1 VTIVVLFSFLF
12 PVLSFAVGRVVIESN
27 IDTLIVPLGSY
38 PLAQKE
44 WVLENFGVVER
55 SAALIHANGNNVIS
69 EEAVSLAFDVADAIP
84 TLADYERWCIT
95 DTCDIQSV
103 ANFWGSREDFES
115 NMLSLVGE
123 TDKYEYI
130 LDTLSATTY
139 PNGTPVTRELVF
151 GYHKADTN
159 GRLISAVSF
168 LIAVQITP
176 SAKSEQADF
185 ESDFG
190 TALQE
195 LSIQSSST
203 KANLESFTTTTMNEN
218 AREIINQDIPL
229 VFTSIIFMSLFTAV
243 AMTRWGK
250 NTKNQR
256 FVTSNFALGLGA
268 TATIV
273 LSAITGYGF
282 CTLCGFPVTYMTQML
297 PFVLFGIGIDDS
309 FVLIGAYYETN
320 PMLPFKGRIREMA
333 HLAAPSITA
342 TTLTDIVAFALG
354 SISTIPVVRWFCFYA
369 AVCVFIDYIYQITFF
384 VALLV
389 IDHDRAKAGRYD
401 LLCCCFRAPEP
412 ELDDEESCDI
422 PQRQAVI
429 PHQGVPRTTISVRE
443 VRPSSR
449 SIIKLYTDVLFVDS
463 TRIFVLLLFTALFVI
478 GVIYASK
485 VTVDFSERDLSPS
498 DSQSNRFAEAFDSY
512 YEESVGQFHGQ
523 LYFHDIDFSNA
534 DVRQQMVDF
543 RQDILSLGADSYPQ
557 YPTFAEDFDLFLTET
572 FNSTNGISFT
582 EQLDGFFN
590 ITAYQLL
597 HGDTV
602 IRDESSGSIDR
613 VMESIT
619 IAHQL
624 SSGSLR
630 VSLLSEQPLNAASTT
645 VPERMFYFN
654 KAFPLFEHLRVLPRE
669 LLIGLSLSIVA
680 VALVSLIFTPHPTC
694 VLLSVVIVVM
704 VDVEVLGIIYLT
716 GSNLE
721 PSSMAVLIMSIGL
734 VVDYCLHI
742 MHSYLHVDSVTRS
755 GRAKLA
761 VQKIGG
767 SVSLGGLTTFLGV
780 SVLAFSS
787 GAIFFKFFVLFSS
800 MVALGVGHGLVFLPV
815 VLSYIGPEF
824 VAHRDESSKLIPA
837 SSHLSMRSVGHKSVV
852 LLRQEENDSLVV
864 GFVDRDGESPPPPIL
879 MEDDTLDMFSE
890 QDFSSGERPQLDRQD
905 STSLHVHQSAAAGRW
920 GQ

>member
-1 VTIVVLFSFLF
+1 
-12 PVLSFAVGRVVIESN
+12 
-27 IDTLIVPLGSY
+27 
-38 PLAQKE
+38 
-44 WVLENFGVVER
+44 
-55 SAALIHANGNNVIS
+55 
-69 EEAVSLAFDVADAIP
+69 
-84 TLADYERWCIT
+84 
-95 DTCDIQSV
+95 
-103 ANFWGSREDFES
+103 
-115 NMLSLVGE
+115 
-123 TDKYEYI
+123 
-130 LDTLSATTY
+130 
-139 PNGTPVTRELVF
+139 
-151 GYHKADTN
+151 
-159 GRLISAVSF
+159 
-168 LIAVQITP
+168 
-176 SAKSEQADF
+176 
-185 ESDFG
+185 
-190 TALQE
+190 
-195 LSIQSSST
+195 
-203 KANLESFTTTTMNEN
+203 
-218 AREIINQDIPL
+218 
-229 VFTSIIFMSLFTAV
+229 
-243 AMTRWGK
+243 
-250 NTKNQR
+250 
-256 FVTSNFALGLGA
+256 
-268 TATIV
+268 
-273 LSAITGYGF
+273 
-282 CTLCGFPVTYMTQML
+282 
-297 PFVLFGIGIDDS
+297 
-309 FVLIGAYYETN
+309 
-320 PMLPFKGRIREMA
+320 
-333 HLAAPSITA
+333 
-342 TTLTDIVAFALG
+342 
-354 SISTIPVVRWFCFYA
+354 
-369 AVCVFIDYIYQITFF
+369 
-384 VALLV
+384 
-389 IDHDRAKAGRYD
+389 
-401 LLCCCFRAPEP
+401 
-412 ELDDEESCDI
+412 
-422 PQRQAVI
+422 
-429 PHQGVPRTTISVRE
+429 
-443 VRPSSR
+443 
-449 SIIKLYTDVLFVDS
+449 
-463 TRIFVLLLFTALFVI
+463 VLLLFTALFVI

-602 IRDESSGSIDR
+602 IRDQSSGSIDR

-619 IAHQL
+619 IARQL

-630 VSLLSEQPLNAASTT
+630 VSLLSEQRDVTLEQPLNAASTT

-721 PSSMAVLIMSIGL
+721 PSSMAVLMMSIGL

-837 SSHLSMRSVGHKSVV
+837 SSHLSMRSLSWSQIRCTASAG
-852 LLRQEENDSLVV
+852 
-864 GFVDRDGESPPPPIL
+864 
-879 MEDDTLDMFSE
+879 
-890 QDFSSGERPQLDRQD
+890 GERF
-905 STSLHVHQSAAAGRW
+905 AGGRIC
-920 GQ
+920 G